1 MFFSQGSERF
11 VLEVGAGMGPKEDQI
26 GSCAGLDVRIKSYQ
40 LFYAVLTSLL
50 VNISTLASRC
60 MMGAPFIHINVTLL
74 SFFFAV
80 DGHQSMTFA
89 L

>member
-40 LFYAVLTSLL
+40 LFYAVLTSFL
-50 VNISTLASRC
+50 VNNFSLPVHDGS
-60 MMGAPFIHINVTLL
+60 PIHTHKREIALL
-74 SFFFAV
+74 F
-80 DGHQSMTFA
+80 
-89 L
+89 LCC

>member
-1 MFFSQGSERF
+1 M
-11 VLEVGAGMGPKEDQI
+11 LEVGAGMGPKQDQI
-26 GSCAGLDVRIKSYQ
+26 GSCAGLHVRIESYQ
-40 LFYAVLTSLL
+40 LFYAVLTSFL

-60 MMGAPFIHINVTLL
+60 MMGVPFIHINVKLL

-80 DGHQSMTFA
+80 DAHHQSMTFA